1 MRPLTV
7 GNKQPLLAFCEENNP
22 SWLLTART
30 FGSANNAKKA
40 TPSLIKRLLGK
51 YEFSRVKAP
60 AWGVMNETEAIKPF
74 TAKKP
79 HHNEVF

>member
-7 GNKQPLLAFCEENNP
+7 GNKQPLLAFCEENNL

-40 TPSLIKRLLGK
+40 TPPLL
-51 YEFSRVKAP
+51 SVS
-60 AWGVMNETEAIKPF
+60 WGNMNSHVSKLRHGES
-74 TAKKP
+74 
-79 HHNEVF
+79 